1 MLKIVE
7 QSDIESNDTAAENV
21 LENAYTVL
29 EDFFT
34 DFGLQETKEA
44 LWEMVE
50 VCLTADNIAFQKA
63 EDRENLLY
71 RYKHLEKMLT
81 ASFCVASGKHSLFH

>member
-7 QSDIESNDTAAENV
+7 QSDIESINAAAGND
-21 LENAYTVL
+21 LENAYTIL

-34 DFGLQETKEA
+34 DFGLPETKEV

-50 VCLTADNIAFQKA
+50 VCLTSDNLAFQKA